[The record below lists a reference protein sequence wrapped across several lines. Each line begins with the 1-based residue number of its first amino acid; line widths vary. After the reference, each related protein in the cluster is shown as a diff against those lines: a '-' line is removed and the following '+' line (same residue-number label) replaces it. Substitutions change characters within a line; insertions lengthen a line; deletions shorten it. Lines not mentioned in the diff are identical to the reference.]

1 MDTLIVVLLCGL
13 VLFLLYNIYR
23 SRCEKKTISKV
34 VRKRNEDNVKQHL
47 DKKRLGNFYYNNYEN
62 FEEHEQFEEE
72 QERFEEEQ
80 ERFEEEQERFEEEQ
94 ERFEEQEP
102 FEEENF
108 EGQGQEQFE
117 EEQEKF
123 EETQENFDDTVNIN
137 GYDRLNNAIG
147 ARF

>member
-80 ERFEEEQERFEEEQ
+80 EKFEEQER
-94 ERFEEQEP
+94 

-123 EETQENFDDTVNIN
+123 EEQENFNDAVNIN
-137 GYDRLNNAIG
+137 GYDRLNNTIG

>member
-80 ERFEEEQERFEEEQ
+80 EKFEEQERFEEEQ
-94 ERFEEQEP
+94 EKFEEQER

-123 EETQENFDDTVNIN
+123 EEQENFNDAVNIN
-137 GYDRLNNAIG
+137 GYDRLNNTIG